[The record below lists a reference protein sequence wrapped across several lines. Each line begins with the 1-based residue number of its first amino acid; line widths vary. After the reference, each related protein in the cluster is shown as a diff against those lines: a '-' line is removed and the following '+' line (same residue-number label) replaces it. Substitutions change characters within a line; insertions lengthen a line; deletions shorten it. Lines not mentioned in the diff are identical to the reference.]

1 MLTNVAKRFVFLLLF
16 DLYELRYKL
25 SNVLILYDDVLFFLQ
40 KVPDIVIL
48 KENNFQDK
56 IRKMCT
62 INDELYNK
70 EFTSSKGTIP
80 RASKCNAVDRTNIDN
95 KGSSMSFV
103 DEDIIPNKTDIF
115 AGGNKMTRKSSGFP
129 VTVQERRYYT
139 TICNLA
145 SSSQY
150 SK

>member
-1 MLTNVAKRFVFLLLF
+1 M
-16 DLYELRYKL
+16 
-25 SNVLILYDDVLFFLQ
+25 
-40 KVPDIVIL
+40 VIL
-48 KENNFQDK
+48 EETKFQDK
-56 IRKMCT
+56 IKKMCSKS
-62 INDELYNK
+62 DELYNEK
-70 EFTSSKGTIP
+70 F
-80 RASKCNAVDRTNIDN
+80 ASVRGSLSCEAATTNIGN
-95 KGSSMSFV
+95 KGFSMSFV

>member
-1 MLTNVAKRFVFLLLF
+1 M
-16 DLYELRYKL
+16 
-25 SNVLILYDDVLFFLQ
+25 
-40 KVPDIVIL
+40 VIL
-48 KENNFQDK
+48 EETRFQDK
-56 IRKMCT
+56 IKKMCSKS
-62 INDELYNK
+62 DELYDEK
-70 EFTSSKGTIP
+70 FSSVRGPLSCEAAT
-80 RASKCNAVDRTNIDN
+80 TN

-145 SSSQY
+145 SSSQ
-150 SK
+150 

>member
-1 MLTNVAKRFVFLLLF
+1 V
-16 DLYELRYKL
+16 
-25 SNVLILYDDVLFFLQ
+25 
-40 KVPDIVIL
+40 VIL
-48 KENNFQDK
+48 EETRFQDK
-56 IRKMCT
+56 IKKMCSKS
-62 INDELYNK
+62 DELYNEK
-70 EFTSSKGTIP
+70 F
-80 RASKCNAVDRTNIDN
+80 ASVRGSLSCEAATTNIGN